1 MIDKQWALTV
11 GVLQDLTRA
20 TIMMDKQ
27 GLTRATIMMDKEGL
41 TRATITMVKQ
51 GALTVG
57 V

>member
-27 GLTRATIMMDKEGL
+27 GLTRATIMMDKQGL